1 VLSLHHPLGAHPR
14 VRAARAPGGAH
25 RAQRLLEVLV
35 EASLEGSGTRANV
48 LAKKANGLLVE
59 RRSAEAAEV
68 YKQAWALNPS
78 YDIAG

>member
-1 VLSLHHPLGAHPR
+1 
-14 VRAARAPGGAH
+14 
-25 RAQRLLEVLV
+25 
-35 EASLEGSGTRANV
+35 V